1 MFESVIIFLK
11 LLHAL
16 KDVEANDLTELY
28 KHTILTVIAALP
40 FSRFYDCWNLFFLK
54 IYNQQVSEV
63 GILFKIN

>member
-28 KHTILTVIAALP
+28 KHTSLTVIA
-40 FSRFYDCWNLFFLK
+40 SSTFLK
-54 IYNQQVSEV
+54 VLWLLKPVFSQD
-63 GILFKIN
+63 L